1 MAEWDG
7 LRIIGHGGGTI
18 GQASFLQAIPERELV
33 IVLLTNAAT
42 GGDLW
47 EDLGRWLFETLAGV
61 RMPRVLRA
69 ADPPPDISLDDYAG
83 TYERLGVRWDVTV
96 EDAQL
101 VMRVDLSGSLAEL
114 QGGEAQPPLRLR
126 PVDRENFVTA
136 DGQLPVGFLEF
147 RKGRPGYL
155 FDGRAARRSGQRA
168 KQKPKP

>member
-1 MAEWDG
+1 
-7 LRIIGHGGGTI
+7 
-18 GQASFLQAIPERELV
+18 
-33 IVLLTNAAT
+33 
-42 GGDLW
+42 
-47 EDLGRWLFETLAGV
+47 
-61 RMPRVLRA
+61 MPRVLRA

-101 VMRVDLSGSLAEL
+101 VMRVGLSGPLAEL
-114 QGGEAQPPLRLR
+114 QGDQPQPPLRLR

-168 KQKPKP
+168 KRKP